1 MNLASHYGC
10 STYICWNTG
19 AATAIWGVA
28 LFFLISGWVVPPMLS
43 RYSRKQFLINRFFR
57 IFPMLIAAVIVAAA
71 IQYQFGDHLSL
82 SIGNVLSTMMLTN
95 QFTGYPLTLGVVWTL
110 MIEFKFY
117 LLITFLGRINCAK
130 ILCASAVI
138 LTLLFLQIGLVR
150 NGAYSTSPQTMKVVN
165 SIIHDFG
172 FMLFMLCGSALWIII
187 NHSERRLVGA
197 VTLLLTLIVYNI
209 YRYLC
214 INKMGIHLSQDINF
228 STQLIVSLIFGLCL
242 LVQKY
247 FPYENVVTRTV
258 CVLSN
263 VTYSLYLL
271 HVSLGFF
278 LLSRLRHVIDNQY
291 LLLAV
296 VTIFVTL
303 ISSVT
308 YRFIEAPG
316 NSIGKKLQLRLKID

>member
-117 LLITFLGRINCAK
+117 LLITFLG
-130 ILCASAVI
+130 
-138 LTLLFLQIGLVR
+138 
-150 NGAYSTSPQTMKVVN
+150 
-165 SIIHDFG
+165 
-172 FMLFMLCGSALWIII
+172 
-187 NHSERRLVGA
+187 
-197 VTLLLTLIVYNI
+197 
-209 YRYLC
+209 
-214 INKMGIHLSQDINF
+214 
-228 STQLIVSLIFGLCL
+228 
-242 LVQKY
+242 
-247 FPYENVVTRTV
+247 
-258 CVLSN
+258 
-263 VTYSLYLL
+263 
-271 HVSLGFF
+271 
-278 LLSRLRHVIDNQY
+278 
-291 LLLAV
+291 
-296 VTIFVTL
+296 
-303 ISSVT
+303 
-308 YRFIEAPG
+308 
-316 NSIGKKLQLRLKID
+316 